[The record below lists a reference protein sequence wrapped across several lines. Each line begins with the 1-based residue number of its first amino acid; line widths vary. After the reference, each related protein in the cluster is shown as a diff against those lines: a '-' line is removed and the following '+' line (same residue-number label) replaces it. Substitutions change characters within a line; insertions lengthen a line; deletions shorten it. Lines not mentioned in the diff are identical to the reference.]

1 MKNNFKS
8 VAIAFV
14 FVLIVACFFTLFY
27 FHKENVNNNPQEV
40 ISRFFKNIA
49 SQKYDKCIDDLIQ
62 SGDVKFKV
70 PTTELGKVVYRNI
83 RIVSVEN
90 IQYLSKTECSA
101 DVTLQILDTT
111 QIMNRAAVEYLNSHR
126 IAKTAQP
133 DIVATDDQLMNEI
146 YSGILQDENLPK
158 KEQLCILSL
167 RKTNGKWKIVLNQ
180 EFENILEGNVSNIS
194 KSINEMFGK

>member
-14 FVLIVACFFTLFY
+14 FILIVVCFFTLFY
-27 FHKENVNNNPQEV
+27 FHKENVNNNPQKV

-49 SQKYDKCIDDLIQ
+49 AQKYDKCIDDLIQ